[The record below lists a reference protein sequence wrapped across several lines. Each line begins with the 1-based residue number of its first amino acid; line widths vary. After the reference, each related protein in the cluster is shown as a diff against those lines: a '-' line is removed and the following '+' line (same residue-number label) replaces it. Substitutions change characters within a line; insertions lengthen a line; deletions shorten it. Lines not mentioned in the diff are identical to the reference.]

1 MSDIHELIESIRVT
15 LTSSLNYK
23 QDELLELHEQLD
35 GHIRSANKR
44 LRECDSL
51 LANGHRSEAIQLAEQ
66 EPNLLELVG
75 YLDLP
80 ELLEWNDFVAE
91 YGIKVAPELQI
102 EIATDLN
109 HAYSDD
115 TPLEGLLN
123 RLRVYSIGRSP
134 LRIRIDIL
142 RKIAKLDVESPHW
155 QDDLK
160 AYEKLRIRQ
169 MTDEIRV
176 AQEAHDY
183 TKLKEL
189 QKELT
194 GKKWSVKPKQSLLQ
208 RVQGSLKIAQQG
220 ESLVRLQSI
229 FQGLSEAKENNDIE
243 SAELL
248 AEDWNSTLEKCDHES
263 PEFRRVYQQATPVM
277 RWIEKR
283 YSAQEAEDEKKQ
295 KLDKF
300 TRMLRSPRATVEVL
314 ENRFETLASSD
325 VDIPAEVEE
334 QYFDKIAELDQLAK
348 RQKMIKFGGIALA
361 VVVVLI
367 GALAAFVF

>member
-23 QDELLELHEQLD
+23 QEELLELHEQLD

-75 YLDLP
+75 VLDLP

-91 YGIKVAPELQI
+91 YGIRVAPELQI

-142 RKIAKLDVESPHW
+142 RKISKLDVESPHW

-169 MTDEIRV
+169 MTDEIRT
-176 AQEAHDY
+176 AQENHDY
-183 TKLKEL
+183 GTLKEI
-189 QKELT
+189 QKEIT
-194 GKKWSVKPKQSLLQ
+194 EKKWSVKPKDSLLQ
-208 RVQGSLKIAQQG
+208 KVQGSLKVAQQG
-220 ESLVRLQSI
+220 ESLVRLQTI
-229 FQGLSEAKENNDIE
+229 YQGLSAAMKNNDIE

-248 AEDWNSTLEKCDHES
+248 AEDWNNTLGKCDHES
-263 PEFRRVYQQATPVM
+263 PQFRKIYERATPVM
-277 RWIEKR
+277 QWIEKH
-283 YSAQEAEDEKKQ
+283 YNAQEAEDEKKQ
-295 KLDKF
+295 RLDKF
-300 TRMLRSPRATVEVL
+300 TRMLRSPRASVEVL
-314 ENRFETLASSD
+314 ENRFANPS
-325 VDIPAEVEE
+325 VDRRATIHHPFRSAAVNP
-334 QYFDKIAELDQLAK
+334 QVRADCFLTSRTA
-348 RQKMIKFGGIALA
+348 ALP
-361 VVVVLI
+361 
-367 GALAAFVF
+367 

>member
-23 QDELLELHEQLD
+23 QEELLELHEQLD

-75 YLDLP
+75 VLDLP

-91 YGIKVAPELQI
+91 YGIRVAPELQI

-142 RKIAKLDVESPHW
+142 RKISKLDVESPHW

-169 MTDEIRV
+169 MTDEIRT
-176 AQEAHDY
+176 AQENHDY
-183 TKLKEL
+183 GTLKEI
-189 QKELT
+189 QKEIT
-194 GKKWSVKPKQSLLQ
+194 
-208 RVQGSLKIAQQG
+208 
-220 ESLVRLQSI
+220 
-229 FQGLSEAKENNDIE
+229 
-243 SAELL
+243 
-248 AEDWNSTLEKCDHES
+248 
-263 PEFRRVYQQATPVM
+263 
-277 RWIEKR
+277 
-283 YSAQEAEDEKKQ
+283 EKK
-295 KLDKF
+295 
-300 TRMLRSPRATVEVL
+300 
-314 ENRFETLASSD
+314 
-325 VDIPAEVEE
+325 
-334 QYFDKIAELDQLAK
+334 
-348 RQKMIKFGGIALA
+348 
-361 VVVVLI
+361 
-367 GALAAFVF
+367 